1 MDAIEFMKLAI
12 IDEKGAVAKYRQA
25 AKAAKAAKDPQL
37 KALFERFVDEEQVH
51 IDILEGEIEKLKK
64 AGKK

>member
-1 MDAIEFMKLAI
+1 LDAIEFMKLAI
-12 IDEKGAVAKYRQA
+12 VDEKGAVAKYKQ
-25 AKAAKAAKDPQL
+25 AAKAAKDPAA

>member
-12 IDEKGAVAKYRQA
+12 VDEKGAVAKYRQA
-25 AKAAKAAKDPQL
+25 VKAAKDPVT
-37 KALFERFVDEEQVH
+37 KALFERFVDEERVH
-51 IDILEGEIEKLKK
+51 IDILEGEIERLKK

>member
-12 IDEKGAVAKYRQA
+12 IDEKGAVAKYRQ
-25 AKAAKAAKDPQL
+25 AAKAAKDPQL

>member
-1 MDAIEFMKLAI
+1 MDAIDFMKLAI

-25 AKAAKAAKDPQL
+25 AKAAKDPQL
-37 KALFERFVDEEQVH
+37 KALFERFVAEEQVH

-64 AGKK
+64 TPRK